1 MMALSPVVYIP
12 PGCSQYCTRSVIA
25 RPNNYTFAYTSDKSI
40 TLYTKVNHSI
50 PNFTK
55 SSVVE
60 ELNNNAAN
68 GCQGGSLSI
77 NNNNSNGSSTTPTQT
92 KGAVLTT
99 PAYELTCTY
108 GDNMHGDIIC
118 FDYNDEC
125 MACITAQTHQVN
137 MWKLINA

>member
-1 MMALSPVVYIP
+1 MALSPVVNIP

-25 RPNNYTFAYTSDKSI
+25 RPSSNTFAYASDKCI
-40 TLYTKVNHSI
+40 TLYTKTNHSI
-50 PNFTK
+50 LNFTK

-68 GCQGGSLSI
+68 GCQGGGLNI
-77 NNNNSNGSSTTPTQT
+77 NSSSNNSTTPTPT

-108 GDNMHGDIIC
+108 GDNMHGDIRC
-118 FDYNDEC
+118 FDYNDESI
-125 MACITAQTHQVN
+125 ACITAQTHEVYV
-137 MWKLINA
+137 WKLANA